1 MTRPLA
7 LIPAR
12 KGSKGLPGKNTRL
25 FAGKPLIAHTIEAA
39 LASNCVDVFVSTDD
53 MDVLKIAQAYNLPI
67 DYVRPSSLAGD
78 EIGMIDV
85 ALDALQWRRDRGH
98 IDNAVCLLQPTSPLR
113 TAKDISDAIGL
124 YANHD
129 QASVF
134 GVSKMWTH
142 PSDCIQIFNTPKAD
156 SITSWNY
163 LVETES
169 AARRQDYKDDYYFI
183 NGALYI
189 TPTTQLQSHKKF
201 VTKQSIPFLMNSIN
215 TLDIDTFRDFLLAEA
230 LYKSLNAFDEQEHLT
245 R

>member
-53 MDVLKIAQAYNLPI
+53 VDVLKIAEAYNLPI

-113 TAKDISDAIGL
+113 TAKDITDAIGL

-142 PSDCIQIFNTPKAD
+142 PSDCIQIFNNPKTD

-163 LVETES
+163 LIETEN

-189 TPTTQLQSHKKF
+189 TPTTQLENQKKF

-230 LYKSLNAFDEQEHLT
+230 LYKSFNPFYEQEYLT